1 MQDPVK
7 VALDNLELII
17 ANLPQLV
24 KNASG
29 MELLTKI
36 QISAEAT
43 NAVKAVATLRTA
55 LAGGNV
61 GEIKEEQGPD
71 PDRPAANMQEAIEI
85 RNTNSARIKRAL
97 FDINNA
103 RKILS
108 SIIPGTD
115 KAITALNRP
124 NYDDQEIKNE
134 FRGTTEK
141 LQLIVTTNGGAHV
154 VTVSKEGIYSLTHS
168 NFWKMPAVKTTQEVA
183 APVEYKDGKFVPSSQ

>member
-1 MQDPVK
+1 MDDPVK
-7 VALDNLELII
+7 LALEQVEHHLTAMATQIRGIQSQDLVGKITATSE
-17 ANLPQLV
+17 AN
-24 KNASG
+24 KA
-29 MELLTKI
+29 I
-36 QISAEAT
+36 
-43 NAVKAVATLRTA
+43 KAVATLRTA

-61 GEIKEEQGPD
+61 GEIKEEQG